1 MSFIG
6 LGSRVAQGA
15 LDTSGQNPGN
25 WTIAFGPNV
34 LNINV
39 PSFEC
44 YHLVSTGAAL
54 NATFNVYVN
63 NNLWDVS
70 VYARQS
76 SWDPSQ
82 PMVLQPGDTLSFYF
96 STVATDGFTPSITA
110 WFRYDPA
117 LSQVYGL

>member
-1 MSFIG
+1 MSYLG
-6 LGSRVAQGA
+6 LGSRVMQGA
-15 LDTSGQNPGN
+15 LDTSGQNAGN
-25 WTIAFGPNV
+25 WTIAFGPST

-44 YHLVSTGAAL
+44 YHLVSIGAAL

-96 STVATDGFTPSITA
+96 STVATDGFMPTITA